1 MKSGPSR
8 NGNHDDIYSHART
21 RSLVSTSSKTR
32 FDEIDE
38 VPMRTSSLRNW
49 SMTSASP
56 TLSSTSSNP
65 FASSQSRHT
74 PNTSVDL
81 SRALSS
87 VFASSRS
94 SLNSGLYQQSYCTA
108 PETHM
113 QSPAKPQ
120 TTGFNM
126 DDYLSSDDDSFI
138 EPRRSRGEGEKDLLF
153 KDYGYGFEGAQLP
166 GLEDSLAAPAPIVR
180 KRSPRS
186 SMSLP
191 SGDLRLAYSSNPPTA
206 GRPFTPDR
214 YARST
219 TARRYIVDPSL
230 GYHEN
235 SDRFYATDADDFLS
249 RLLPTAPGQLQDR
262 RPKTSSG
269 AARRISALGSAY
281 SHLGFSVGDEVIE
294 EERLEKIDVATAVRM
309 RKEAKAHN
317 RAMAMVKRRN
327 MNPVVA
333 KGKGKGKEGLRVAR
347 DFDDEACHADVE

>member
-1 MKSGPSR
+1 
-8 NGNHDDIYSHART
+8 
-21 RSLVSTSSKTR
+21 
-32 FDEIDE
+32 
-38 VPMRTSSLRNW
+38 
-49 SMTSASP
+49 MTSASP

-138 EPRRSRGEGEKDLLF
+138 EPRRSRGGRRERPPLQGTTATASRARSSPVSKTRLRRQHPSS
-153 KDYGYGFEGAQLP
+153 GSAVH
-166 GLEDSLAAPAPIVR
+166 APAC
-180 KRSPRS
+180 RS
-186 SMSLP
+186 P

-249 RLLPTAPGQLQDR
+249 RPPPDGSGPAPRPAAQDEQR
-262 RPKTSSG
+262 CG
-269 AARRISALGSAY
+269 AA
-281 SHLGFSVGDEVIE
+281 HLGPRV
-294 EERLEKIDVATAVRM
+294 RLQSSRLQ
-309 RKEAKAHN
+309 RG
-317 RAMAMVKRRN
+317 RRGHRGG
-327 MNPVVA
+327 A
-333 KGKGKGKEGLRVAR
+333 A
-347 DFDDEACHADVE
+347 